1 MKMLEEG
8 KLYLKDYYIL
18 NESKKNMESYLNDIF
33 NRLEY
38 LFSLKNA
45 EINTDFYRW
54 ESWRNKS
61 TDGTIQFY
69 IKPIIDI
76 PNMRKDK
83 ADIYIIVFDV
93 RNTSE
98 LQNTNSVL
106 ITLET
111 NKTNKALIQMFNKL
125 NEDFDNSSL
134 LKSITINLSL
144 ENSEAD
150 ADNIMETINSI
161 FSQTNNVVDKLIEIK

>member
-1 MKMLEEG
+1 MKMSEEG
-8 KLYLKDYYIL
+8 KLFLNDYYIL
-18 NESKKNMESYLNDIF
+18 NEAKRNMESYLNEVF

-45 EINTDFYRW
+45 EINTDLYKW

-61 TDGTIQFY
+61 TDGTIQFF
-69 IKPIIDI
+69 IKPRIDI
-76 PNMRKDK
+76 TNMRKEK
-83 ADIYIIVFDV
+83 ADIYIIVYDV

-98 LQNTNSVL
+98 LKNTNEVL
-106 ITLET
+106 VKLVT
-111 NKTNKALIQMFNKL
+111 NKTNKALIQMLNKL
-125 NEDFDNSSL
+125 NEDFHNSSL

-150 ADNIMETINSI
+150 ADNIMETINSV
-161 FSQTNNVVDKLIEIK
+161 FSETNNVVDKLIEIK